1 VVVSGSNTP
10 IIPLPFAATDFSAAI
25 AAKSAVNDV
34 ALTDPP
40 AVVVV
45 LPAAVVEDE
54 LDLLLLLHAP
64 SANNAATD
72 ATAIPLTDAFMFGSS
87 RQDAR
92 NRMDTNVN
100 KA

>member
-1 VVVSGSNTP
+1 VSGSNTP

-45 LPAAVVEDE
+45 LPAAVVEVE
-54 LDLLLLLHAP
+54 LDLLLLHAP

>member
-40 AVVVV
+40 VVVV

-92 NRMDTNVN
+92 NPMDTNVN

>member
-45 LPAAVVEDE
+45 LPAAVVEVE
-54 LDLLLLLHAP
+54 LDLLLLHAP